1 MKRSLDRLHRPFFCL
16 FVKKAKKWSSNNP
29 IISATLFEAVK
40 SHKLLVM
47 NTVLFAVANSRP
59 NGGFRDFYSPSV
71 KIPPQIERTRAVRPS
86 QIPFSGEFSTPE
98 SEFVTENGGCTAQ
111 NGHGLYDCRKTERR
125 RQSRASLRKPMQK
138 SAGRWAFSLT
148 ANPQAQHHA
157 VALLRIMHF

>member
-71 KIPPQIERTRAVRPS
+71 KIPPQIERTRAVLPL
-86 QIPFSGEFSTPE
+86 QTPFNGEFSTPE
-98 SEFVTENGGCTAQ
+98 SEFITENGGNSGKKRTRTF
-111 NGHGLYDCRKTERR
+111 GFCRILPFWRR
-125 RQSRASLRKPMQK
+125 RASIPIRPFAAKITPKPARHFPFEGKIRKL
-138 SAGRWAFSLT
+138 GT
-148 ANPQAQHHA
+148 
-157 VALLRIMHF
+157 I